1 MTLYYFLCILLIYN
15 NSVKQF
21 ILFCS
26 SSMNMKFV
34 QTPKRDNILSEGNQ
48 TATYWLKSKNNS
60 MIHFMIKWIYG
71 KYNIENW
78 KFANYCEN
86 WFSQFNF
93 PNVCDNEWYKEWQ
106 RATSSGNE
114 CYKKWQWV
122 ITNDSEWHW
131 TRTSNNGWQRMGH
144 RVTASDNKWSSLS

>member
-26 SSMNMKFV
+26 SRMNIKFV
-34 QTPKRDNILSEGNQ
+34 QTPKRDSILSEGNQ

-60 MIHFMIKWIYG
+60 MTHFVMKWIYG

-78 KFANYCEN
+78 KFANYCKN

-93 PNVCDNEWYKEWQ
+93 PNVCDNEWLQVTTSNTKRRVTTSDIKWQRVLQKVAMSDNEWQ
-106 RATSSGNE
+106 RVTLNE
-114 CYKKWQWV
+114 
-122 ITNDSEWHW
+122 NE
-131 TRTSNNGWQRMGH
+131 
-144 RVTASDNKWSSLS
+144 